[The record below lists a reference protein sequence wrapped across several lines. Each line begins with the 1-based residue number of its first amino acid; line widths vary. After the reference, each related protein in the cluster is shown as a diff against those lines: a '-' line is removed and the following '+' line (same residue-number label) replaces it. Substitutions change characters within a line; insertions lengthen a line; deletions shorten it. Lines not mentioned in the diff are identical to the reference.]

1 MAKQDLRKETD
12 EYFLI
17 LNTIITDILQDINY
31 IIEHLIF
38 VKQGRLHTEII
49 PINEIVI
56 SLKEATFAIRTPF
69 LFHDSWKLVW
79 DRKMHLC
86 ALWRT
91 KYTHFEIPFNLLSEI
106 WYTQG
111 HTITHTTICNIFTLI
126 EIDQTIIAVDSKNI
140 TWH

>member
-69 LFHDSWKLVW
+69 LFHDS
-79 DRKMHLC
+79 
-86 ALWRT
+86 
-91 KYTHFEIPFNLLSEI
+91 
-106 WYTQG
+106 
-111 HTITHTTICNIFTLI
+111 
-126 EIDQTIIAVDSKNI
+126 
-140 TWH
+140 